1 MASILKVDDLR
12 GNTAAG
18 NITITSGSATM
29 KMQDGIAT
37 VTVAGSDAAALLESL
52 NVSSGTDHGTGDYS
66 YNLTN
71 ALSASTL
78 VKCVTG
84 CCLGYQYIVRV
95 MSARAST
102 TVLDLNLINTSAV
115 NQDAAHGAAVHG
127 DLA

>member
-1 MASILKVDDLR
+1 MPSVLNVD
-12 GNTAAG
+12 
-18 NITITSGSATM
+18 TIVAKDGTSPVELTKQSA
-29 KMQDGIAT
+29 AT
-37 VTVAGSDAAALLESL
+37 VTIAGSDAAALLESL

-71 ALSASTL
+71 ALSASTID
-78 VKCVTG
+78 KCVTA

-102 TVLDLNLINTSAV
+102 TVLDLNLINTSAA

>member
-1 MASILKVDDLR
+1 MSTLKAD
-12 GNTAAG
+12 
-18 NITITSGSATM
+18 TIQNTSGGAVTLTQQSA
-29 KMQDGIAT
+29 AT

-78 VKCVTG
+78 VKCVTA

-102 TVLDLNLINTSAV
+102 SVLDLNLINTSAV
-115 NQDAAHGAAVHG
+115 NQDAAHGAAIHG